1 MTHVILYISKFLED
15 IHIKVIMKILALY
28 LNNIKL
34 FMFWLGTKGHAK
46 SLLSLYS
53 MSESQKKW
61 IKSVRI

>member
-15 IHIKVIMKILALY
+15 IHIEVIMKILALY

-34 FMFWLGTKGHAK
+34 FHVLIKNKRPK

-53 MSESQKKW
+53 VSESQ
-61 IKSVRI
+61 